1 MRYKVMVSIDVVFSN
16 GELETYEEEYS
27 GTVYSSEENAR
38 KELLEAR
45 SDVNVSFA
53 YLKYMED

>member
-1 MRYKVMVSIDVVFSN
+1 MRYKVMVSIDVVCSN
-16 GELETYEEEYS
+16 GELETYEEEYT